1 MTALKNSCSTHEH
14 IFHKLPSTFGI
25 ECDVCGA
32 MTNGFYSYR
41 AEAIAAWNRR
51 TQNIGKKECCE
62 QEEEQE
68 ERVFMHVEA
77 EKLMCPFGGD
87 CIAYLCPFDGDC
99 IAYQSLTLL
108 IGKSFAEQEQQ
119 KDVGSVGRCTFDE

>member
-1 MTALKNSCSTHEH
+1 MRRNLKASEIIEAMEIFSEKCKKLDNMRDELLNMFASLLQRIFEH
-14 IFHKLPSTFGI
+14 TKDI
-25 ECDVCGA
+25 E
-32 MTNGFYSYR
+32 
-41 AEAIAAWNRR
+41 
-51 TQNIGKKECCE
+51 KKECSE
-62 QEEEQE
+62 QDEEQE

>member
-1 MTALKNSCSTHEH
+1 L
-14 IFHKLPSTFGI
+14 GI
-25 ECDVCGA
+25 KEEE
-32 MTNGFYSYR
+32 N
-41 AEAIAAWNRR
+41 
-51 TQNIGKKECCE
+51 TQNIGKKECSE
-62 QEEEQE
+62 QDEEQE